1 MYKRLVMHIPVLRN
15 QGEMRTCKG
24 GDCGITVI
32 RELSIARSLENVER
46 PDCLDPSAASASVLV
61 IDDEAMIR
69 DLLSEILARDG
80 HAVTAVASSREG
92 LQAFDEGRYDL
103 VYTDLAMPGTSGWEL
118 ASEIK
123 KRDPS
128 AIVVMVTGWGI
139 QVDDENVRENGIDF
153 VISKPFQIYEI
164 RDSIAQ
170 AMQVKARTR
179 PGQMIPAGG

>member
-123 KRDPS
+123 KRDPC
-128 AIVVMVTGWGI
+128 AIVVMITGWGV
-139 QVDDENVRENGIDF
+139 QVDDKNVRENGIDL
-153 VISKPFQIYEI
+153 VISKPFQIHEI

-170 AMQVKARTR
+170 AMQVKASKM
-179 PGQMIPAGG
+179 PEPMLPSSG